1 MLAIPGVTSA
11 DGTFGIVTVVPKSGP
26 SDEATQQ
33 LVHDLRDQSSALGEK
48 VGATIAV
55 TGLTAAAIDVSDKL
69 ARALPVYL
77 IIVVGLALVLLLLI
91 FRSIVVPVVA
101 ALGFLL
107 TIGVSFGAVVA
118 VYQWG
123 WLSGIFG
130 VDTPAPIISFLPIL
144 LIGVLFGLAMDYQVF
159 MVSGMRESY
168 VHGARGEEG
177 RGQRLVGRRPSGHG
191 GRRSSWRRCSLASSW
206 HPTRSSPRS
215 DSRSAS
221 ACWSTPLWSG

>member
-1 MLAIPGVTSA
+1 M
-11 DGTFGIVTVVPKSGP
+11 
-26 SDEATQQ
+26 
-33 LVHDLRDQSSALGEK
+33 
-48 VGATIAV
+48 
-55 TGLTAAAIDVSDKL
+55 
-69 ARALPVYL
+69 
-77 IIVVGLALVLLLLI
+77 VGLALVLLLLI

-168 VHGARGEEG
+168 VHGAEAKKAVVSGWSAGARVVTAAGDHHG
-177 RGQRLVGRRPSGHG
+177 VGVRRLHPGAGHDHRLDRLRA
-191 GRRSSWRRCSLASSW
+191 RRSV
-206 HPTRSSPRS
+206 
-215 DSRSAS
+215 
-221 ACWSTPLWSG
+221 CWSTLSWSG